1 VTKEGEALVIKR
13 EIFKDGAHAGYELL
27 DGDYKKMLE
36 DHLKDLSEALQN
48 MVGIFDNPLARRQIS
63 DSMSNEAR
71 EEARKVLRKYG
82 VKL

>member
-1 VTKEGEALVIKR
+1 
-13 EIFKDGAHAGYELL
+13 
-27 DGDYKKMLE
+27 
-36 DHLKDLSEALQN
+36 

>member
-27 DGDYKKMLE
+27 DGDYQTLLKT
-36 DHLKDLSEALQN
+36 HLTDLSEALQN

-63 DSMSNEAR
+63 DPLSD
-71 EEARKVLRKYG
+71 EARKIAREVLAKY
-82 VKL
+82 